1 MIGLMVVHYA
11 SLCKSLHVPS
21 SLCICIG
28 MEWSWL
34 ICTEKIWNGPGSY
47 VLRKF
52 ILVILEWSCSI
63 VGMVLVCGIGCAG
76 LWCLMDLACVCG
88 IGSCGLGD
96 GSRVCGWV
104 MGW

>member
-52 ILVILEWSCSI
+52 
-63 VGMVLVCGIGCAG
+63 GMVLLYRGNGPCVRDWMCWPMVPNGSGLCVRDWIVWAG
-76 LWCLMDLACVCG
+76 
-88 IGSCGLGD
+88 
-96 GSRVCGWV
+96 
-104 MGW
+104 